1 MVETRLQ
8 AVARKMSTE
17 GGTPVTTPTAS
28 DINSLILTKLN
39 SMESKLGVLDEING
53 KLTRIQEDYAALAAR
68 VDAVEGIEERGKTLE
83 RDTREMKTL
92 KEEYKEE
99 IRKTKL
105 KSMLQECHS
114 KRYNIIVYKVPQED
128 TWEKIFVSESKVRMF
143 LRDMVRIDEAD
154 TCLIADC
161 HRLRTYSG
169 RMPQPLIFRVGSM
182 SIKRKIA
189 NNLKNLSTYNANL
202 DKKDKVF
209 VELDHL
215 PERLK
220 KDKKILEEQFKV
232 A

>member
-1 MVETRLQ
+1 
-8 AVARKMSTE
+8 
-17 GGTPVTTPTAS
+17 
-28 DINSLILTKLN
+28 
-39 SMESKLGVLDEING
+39 
-53 KLTRIQEDYAALAAR
+53 
-68 VDAVEGIEERGKTLE
+68 
-83 RDTREMKTL
+83 
-92 KEEYKEE
+92 
-99 IRKTKL
+99 
-105 KSMLQECHS
+105 MLQECHS

-128 TWEKIFVSESKVRMF
+128 TWEKIFVSESKVRTF

-220 KDKKILEEQFKV
+220 KDKKLLEEQFKV
-232 A
+232 ARIAGKKPSWVRNDKVGMLCLKVGGVVINPDRSAEDNDDY